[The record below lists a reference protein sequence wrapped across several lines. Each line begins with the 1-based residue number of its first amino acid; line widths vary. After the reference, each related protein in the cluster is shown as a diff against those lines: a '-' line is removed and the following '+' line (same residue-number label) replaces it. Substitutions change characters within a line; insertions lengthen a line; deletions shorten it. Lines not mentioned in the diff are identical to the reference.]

1 MRDSALG
8 EGRIDLSGST
18 SFDIDKF
25 MPKRAVPL
33 DTQAKISYALRIV
46 AQRRIEGEVM
56 RVVVF
61 GMLALLGVAT
71 HAQVSVSWSHR
82 YDGPVNL
89 DIAYAVALDAG
100 GNVFVA
106 GESQGV
112 GTNVD
117 FTLLKLSPSGALL
130 WESRYHGGSGADR
143 ARALAVDSSGNAYLT
158 GESIGSTS
166 GFDYATT
173 KFSPSGALLWSKRFT
188 SAGNAND
195 FARAIILDSQGN
207 VIVTGGSHGPPNGTA
222 NVTTIK
228 YDSNGNEIWTRTFDG
243 PAGARDEG
251 FAVTVD
257 EFDNVY
263 VAGIGRP
270 ALNNDML
277 LIKYDSAG
285 NLEWSKFYN
294 GPGNGEDGANAVAYR
309 AGYVYITGYS
319 RSAGGNVDYTT
330 IKYSAIDGAQI
341 WVARYDGPA
350 TGTDNANA
358 IAIGSDNS
366 VYVTGDSQRMG
377 GGADYATIKYSSAG
391 VEQWVSRYDGSNGN
405 DIARAIVLGS
415 SGEAYITGSSAAS
428 NGQPDYATVRYD
440 TNGGLD
446 WVMRYNGPNNTLDEG
461 NSICIDNAGG
471 VYVTGRSVA
480 ANADFYTIKYQQD
493 LPPQLELTIQLI
505 GASHSSS
512 FIRGMEIHLGGTQN
526 GSPIYIERNVTF
538 APNGIGTIVL
548 TSADGVPAN
557 NANFTLVSVKDPLH
571 TVRKLAPVSH
581 LGGSSYQ
588 ASVALFGG
596 DANGDNVIDIV
607 DFALFAAQ
615 FGTEW
620 PTPDTPIGAPPPHC
634 DFSADGKA
642 ATADYTFFVAN
653 FLFIG
658 DGPPGGFLH
667 QPPIPKKA
675 ETVKALLRE
684 GIQSAPKL
692 DLDRDGWVTFDE
704 LTRFLASG

>member
-1 MRDSALG
+1 MKRGLCFFAAIAASA
-8 EGRIDLSGST
+8 
-18 SFDIDKF
+18 
-25 MPKRAVPL
+25 
-33 DTQAKISYALRIV
+33 
-46 AQRRIEGEVM
+46 AQ
-56 RVVVF
+56 
-61 GMLALLGVAT
+61 
-71 HAQVSVSWSHR
+71 AQVSESWSHR
-82 YDGPVNL
+82 YNGPVNL
-89 DIAYAVALDAG
+89 DIAYSVALDAG
-100 GNVFVA
+100 GNVFVT

-117 FTLLKLSPSGALL
+117 FTVLKLSPSGALL

-158 GESIGSTS
+158 GESLGSTS
-166 GFDYATT
+166 GFDYATA
-173 KFSPSGALLWSKRFT
+173 KFSPSGELLWSKRFT

-195 FARAIILDSQGN
+195 FARAIVLDSQSN
-207 VIVTGGSHGPPNGTA
+207 VIVTGGSNGSPNNSA

-243 PAGARDEG
+243 PGGFRDEG
-251 FAVTVD
+251 FAVVVD

-270 ALNNDML
+270 ASNLDMML
-277 LIKYDSAG
+277 LKYDSAG
-285 NLEWSKFYN
+285 NLQWSRFYN
-294 GPGNGEDGANAVAYR
+294 GPGNGDDNANAIAYR
-309 AGYVYITGYS
+309 AGFVYITGSS

-330 IKYSAIDGAQI
+330 IKYSAIDGTQI
-341 WVARYDGPA
+341 WIATYNGPLSA
-350 TGTDNANA
+350 TDNANA
-358 IAIGSDNS
+358 ITIGADDS
-366 VYVTGDSQRMG
+366 VYVTGDSQRLG
-377 GGADYATIKYSSAG
+377 GGADYATIKYNSSG
-391 VEQWVSRYDGSNGN
+391 TELWVSRYDGANGN
-405 DIARAIVLGS
+405 DIARAIAVGS
-415 SGEAYITGSSAAS
+415 SGEVYITGSSAAS

-446 WVMRYNGPNNTLDEG
+446 WVRRYNGPGNGIDEG
-461 NSICIDNAGG
+461 NSICVDSAGG

-480 ANADFYTIKYQQD
+480 ANADFYTIKYQQE
-493 LPPQLELTIQLI
+493 LPPQFELTIQLI
-505 GASHSSS
+505 GASHTTS
-512 FIRGMEIHLGGTQN
+512 FIRGMEIHLGGTQS

-538 APNGIGTIVL
+538 AANGIGTIVL

-557 NANFTLVSVKDPLH
+557 NANFTLVAVKDPLH

-596 DANGDNVIDIV
+596 DANDDNVIDIV
-607 DFALFAAQ
+607 DFAIFAAQ
-615 FGTEW
+615 FGQEW
-620 PTPDTPIGAPPPHC
+620 GTPDTPIGTALPHC

-667 QPPIPKKA
+667 RSPNPKKA
-675 ETVKALLRE
+675 ETVRRLLRD
-684 GIQSAPKL
+684 GILSAPKM

-704 LTRFLASG
+704 LTRFLGRG